1 MCGLAGFA
9 GTFDAAL
16 LGAMNA
22 CVAHRGP
29 DGGGDLLLRADAG
42 RGRVGLAHRRLSI
55 IDLSTDGAQPMSIVC
70 ARCGVDHD
78 TPADDALWLAYNG
91 EIYNFPTLRADL
103 EAAGHTFRSQTDSE
117 VLLHLYAEIGPAM
130 LERLNGIFALA
141 LYDGRPAGRPAG
153 VARGDVLLARDGL
166 GTKPLYYAA
175 GVDGVLF
182 GSELKSLLQSPTVS
196 RAVDPAAIHFH
207 LAYLWSPAPHT
218 VLRDVRKL
226 RPGYAMTV
234 RDGTVSREWCHY
246 DLPYGRPALEGSEA
260 DIAAELAA
268 QVEAAVSRQM
278 VADVPVGAF
287 LSGGLDSSAVVAMMR
302 RARPDYRARC
312 YTIGFA
318 GDTDVEGNPADLPYA
333 RRVADHLGV
342 DLRVL
347 EIAPDAIGHLGRMLY
362 HLDEPQADPAP
373 INALLIAE
381 AAREDGTKV
390 LLSGAGGDDLLS
402 GYRRHRALG
411 AERAWGWL
419 PRPVRRGMAAGARS
433 VSEGRGAVGVMDRP
447 LARRVAKM
455 FAHADLA
462 PDARLASYFWWS
474 GEAVRRSLYT
484 PAFAEATRDVDTAG
498 PLLESLARIPGERH
512 ALNRMLYLEGKHFL
526 ADHNLNYTDKTGMAA
541 GVEVRVPLLDRE
553 LVDFATRIPT
563 RMKQRGAVGK
573 AIFKRAMEPY
583 LPHDVIY
590 RPKSGFGA
598 PLRRWLHGELR
609 DQVQDALS
617 PTALVRRGWF
627 EPAAVARLI
636 DADRRGAVDG
646 AYTIFALVCL
656 ELWCRMFIDSPV
668 PTPTAAAV
676 RR

>member
-9 GTFDAAL
+9 GSFDSTL
-16 LGAMNA
+16 LAAMNA

-29 DGGGDLLLRADAG
+29 DGGGDLVLRAGAG

-55 IDLSTDGAQPMSIVC
+55 IDLSAAGAQPMGVAC
-70 ARCGVDHD
+70 ARCGVRHD
-78 TPADDALWLAYNG
+78 APADDALWLAYNG
-91 EIYNFPTLRADL
+91 EIYNFPALRSEL
-103 EAAGHTFRSQTDSE
+103 EAAGHQFRSRTDSE
-117 VLLHLYAEIGPAM
+117 VLLHLYAECGPAM
-130 LERLNGIFALA
+130 LERLNGIFAFA
-141 LYDGRPAGRPAG
+141 LYDGRPTGRPDG
-153 VARGDVLLARDGL
+153 VARGDVVLARDGL
-166 GTKPLYYAA
+166 GTKPLYYASIA
-175 GVDGVLF
+175 DGVLF
-182 GSELKSLLQSPTVS
+182 GSELKSLLQSPAVS
-196 RAVDPAAIHFH
+196 RDVDAAAIHFH

-226 RPGYAMTV
+226 RPGHALAL
-234 RDGTVSREWCHY
+234 RDGAVVREWCHY
-246 DLPYGRPALEGSEA
+246 DLPYGRTPLGGSRDE
-260 DIAAELAA
+260 IAAELAA
-268 QVEAAVSRQM
+268 QIEAAVNRQM

-302 RARPDYRARC
+302 RARPDYRPRC

-318 GDTDVEGNPADLPYA
+318 DDRDVEGNPADLPYA
-333 RRVADHLGV
+333 RRVAAHLDV

-411 AERAWGWL
+411 AERAWRWL
-419 PRPVRRGMAAGARS
+419 PRPVRRGMAAGARAA
-433 VSEGRGAVGVMDRP
+433 SEGRGAVAVMDRP

-484 PAFAEATRDVDTAG
+484 PAFAEATRALDTAG
-498 PLLESLARIPGERH
+498 PLLDSLARIPAERDP
-512 ALNRMLYLEGKHFL
+512 LNRMLYLEGKHFL

-598 PLRRWLHGELR
+598 PLRRWIHGELR

-617 PTALVRRGWF
+617 PAALVRRGWF

-636 DADRRGAVDG
+636 EADRRGAVDG

-656 ELWCRMFIDSPV
+656 ELWCRMFIDV
-668 PTPTAAAV
+668 PAPSRARA
-676 RR
+676 

>member
-9 GTFDAAL
+9 GAFAPAL

-29 DGGGDLLLRADAG
+29 DGAGERLLRASDG
-42 RGRVGLAHRRLSI
+42 RACVGLAHRRLSI
-55 IDLSTDGAQPMSIVC
+55 IDLSDDGAQPMGVDC
-70 ARCGVDHD
+70 ARCGVRHD
-78 TPADDALWLAYNG
+78 TAADDGLWLAYNG
-91 EIYNFPTLRADL
+91 EVYNFAELRAEL
-103 EAAGHTFRSQTDSE
+103 AAAGHDFRSRTDSE
-117 VLLHLYAEIGPAM
+117 VLLHLYAEAGPAM
-130 LERLNGIFALA
+130 LERLNGIFAFA
-141 LYDGRPAGRPAG
+141 LYDGRLAGRPDG

-175 GVDGVLF
+175 VANGVLF
-182 GSELKSLLQSPTVS
+182 GSELKALLQSPAVS
-196 RAVDPAAIHFH
+196 REVDAAAIHFH

-226 RPGYAMTV
+226 RPGFALTL
-234 RDGTVSREWCHY
+234 RDGAVAREWCHY
-246 DLPYGRPALEGSEA
+246 DLPYGRAPLAGSEA
-260 DIAAELAA
+260 EIAVELAT
-268 QVEAAVSRQM
+268 QVEAAVGRQM

-302 RARPDYRARC
+302 RARPDYRPRC

-318 GDTDVEGNPADLPYA
+318 DDADVEGNPADLPYA

-347 EIAPDAIGHLGRMLY
+347 EIAPDAIRHLGRMLY

-411 AERAWGWL
+411 AERAWAWL
-419 PRPVRRGMAAGARS
+419 PRSARRGVAYVARG
-433 VSEGRGAVGVMDRP
+433 VSEGRGGVGVMDRP

-455 FAHADLA
+455 FAHADLS

-484 PAFAEATRDVDTAG
+484 PAFAEATREVDTAG
-498 PLLESLARIPGERH
+498 PLLDSLARIPGERN

-553 LVDFATRIPT
+553 LVEFATRIPPH
-563 RMKQRGAVGK
+563 MKQRGAVGK

-583 LPHDVIY
+583 LPRDVIY

-609 DQVQDALS
+609 DQVQDTLS
-617 PTALVRRGWF
+617 PAALARRGWF
-627 EPAAVARLI
+627 EPAAVARLVE
-636 DADRRGAVDG
+636 ADRRGAVDG

-656 ELWCRMFIDSPV
+656 ELWCRMFIDAPV
-668 PTPTAAAV
+668 PAPARA
-676 RR
+676 